1 MPGRPWTLL
10 PTPGAERH
18 QGVFAPFSRLY
29 GSRRRAGTD
38 VFFMQKEDERMKK
51 RLLSLALAF
60 VLAFSL
66 LPATAF
72 AATKTLSE
80 YFNGMPISA
89 NGGTGTTAWKVSG
102 DMLMSG
108 NAGKS
113 YSTSTLTL
121 TFTADTAISFE
132 YKVSSEEKWDTC
144 TITLGSKKIADKISG
159 NGDWTGYTG
168 TVNNGDTLEVKY
180 TKDSSGNDNDDCVY
194 LRNFTCGTPVVVTF
208 HANGGTGD
216 DYTQNIYGGKGTLTA
231 NSFTNSGK
239 VFAGW
244 ATSADGEVVYA
255 DGVEIT
261 AEDNTDLYAV
271 WGDAYTV
278 RFVNGESTRTVDVA
292 KNTAIGTKIPADP
305 KKTGYIFAGWFN
317 GETKLTAD
325 TMISG
330 DVTYTAK
337 WTAIQYTIKFDKN
350 AADAVGSMDDIS
362 AAYDEEVQLPLCAFT
377 RDGYTFTGWGSYKGE
392 DKVKNLAD
400 KDGANVTLKAH
411 WQGLSVNITANLN
424 YSGAENI
431 IRTGAVG
438 SNYNYI
444 VKTDGGTQYSEL
456 KDPTRTGYLFD
467 GWFDAAEGG
476 NEITNQYKFTAE
488 DAEKGVTLYAHWTK
502 GITVHFDGNGYKSTI
517 ADKTVKPDEVFSK
530 LPYLSSYSY
539 PENKTLD
546 GWYIKNDD
554 GSFGDAVTKDID
566 FSSLD
571 EVTLIAKWRDY
582 QYIIK
587 FNIKNADKSS
597 VNGTMADQPA
607 PFGKDVKLNKCAFT
621 REGYDFAGWA
631 TSSYGSQIKHQDE
644 ATIKREW
651 DSWYSEDGE
660 THSLYAVWTQNAF
673 GRAVAAIQSKLPADN
688 IVRIAGDLGLPTSGD
703 GYTVAYTS
711 DSELLSDGKIALPE
725 SGTVEITV
733 TATITDTATNK
744 TYTKE
749 YALTLYSADVAATEA
764 ELNNAA
770 AALGTKNFVPVY
782 GTDTNAITAV
792 EKKLLDAGC
801 EGIAVSIKEAV
812 TDSGNYSGIDQD
824 GTIHYYFNPG
834 MTKYGSYF
842 HTTFVL
848 SKNGASVEKKWY
860 TSIDWDK
867 AKVREALNTVAD
879 ALTVPETAT
888 ADMTLPLNANG
899 KGWSK
904 VAWVSNDPALKIDQA
919 SYYTS
924 TYPITLNAAENTT
937 VVLTATVTCN
947 SVDGVSVTREFACT
961 VPGGTSTGVDYQ
973 AKLDNALSDPG
984 LRDFVTGKKLTEEN
998 GVYTTSNDIQFPTT
1012 RDLKIDGKYTP
1023 VVITSSDPGVIEA
1036 PTTPNSA
1043 RVWVYRPLPGEA
1055 AKTVT
1060 LTMKILDRPNGPQP
1074 GDDLSTMRVLASKE
1088 IKVTV
1093 QPLTQTEIDAEVAL
1107 MERVKAHYWD
1117 GIRNANT
1124 DQNNVTTDLHA
1135 FQECYLNDNG
1145 ELTWVYDYRELK
1157 NHGII
1162 PDELDNWYDQQL
1174 WRLFRS
1180 SNADVVAHEN
1190 LLVTRQGDS
1199 KAVTITSYLS
1209 SETLG
1214 KYAEKYP
1221 QNADFQKL
1229 YKQPVTID
1237 LVVTGTQYAQG
1248 NNEGRV
1254 QAARRALAARPTVTV
1269 SFSLSGRGMG
1279 FAESNLKYAEGST
1292 VYDVFSDLLAEHG
1305 YTCKRRGSY
1314 IAAITSN
1321 SGVTLEEFDEGKN
1334 SGWMYRVNGELV
1346 GRYMSAQGLKDGDR
1360 IELYFT
1366 SDWTSEPGAE
1376 GWQKPGKIETIVNA
1390 DGSVT
1395 KIETK
1400 SDGTTVETT
1409 TKPDGST
1416 TVAETKPDGSVST
1429 VEKRADGTEIKT
1441 AQPVSG
1447 EITASVSVP
1456 KSVGSTRVDIP
1467 VSKPTGS
1474 MVAVIVHP
1482 DGTEEIVRGSVV
1494 TETGIALRAE
1504 GDVRLKI
1511 IDNAKRFNDM
1521 ADHWAKDAVEFASSR
1536 ELFNGVGN
1544 DAFGPDLSMTR
1555 GMVSTV
1561 LARLAGADTAGGETW
1576 YAKGTVW
1583 AVENGISDGTAPE
1596 QPVTREQLAAMLYR
1610 YAGSPAVSGELGFD
1624 DTTVISIWAYDAV
1637 RWCVD
1642 NGILNGVGG
1651 NRMAPQ
1657 DLARRGQVAA
1667 MLMRFLQATV

>member
-38 VFFMQKEDERMKK
+38 VFFMQKEDEKMKK
-51 RLLSLALAF
+51 RVISLLLAL
-60 VLAFSL
+60 VLAVSL
-66 LPATAF
+66 LPTAAWAAETGPKGKGTADDPYLIEDAEDLAKVTGSGHYALANDIDLTDTKYAGKSITPALSDAF
-72 AATKTLSE
+72 SGTFDGNRHTISGLCINTKSKNGVGLFGTVNGASIQNLKVEGSVTGTNSGFVGGIVGKTQGNVTITNCSFTGSVSATKSGSSNGAGGIVGRVNAGTLKVENCANHATVTAEKASAAGIIGHGGTNE
-80 YFNGMPISA
+80 VTITNCYNDGAISGQWYPSGICAQNTNDTSTIQECFNSGSISNTNGGTYCAGISA
-89 NGGTGTTAWKVSG
+89 NFKGEAPNCYRTEPGSENVGNNKNGTSILLKNSDAVKNELTDIGFLVSDDGKVS
-102 DMLMSG
+102 LPWETS
-108 NAGKS
+108 
-113 YSTSTLTL
+113 STP
-121 TFTADTAISFE
+121 A
-132 YKVSSEEKWDTC
+132 EKNPR
-144 TITLGSKKIADKISG
+144 ITISG
-159 NGDWTGYTG
+159 NKTMNQTTDGSKQSTTLEAKQVDIDDAQDVEWTIESGADVIELEQPAGANEHNSSIIVKELQPGLATIRATAGDYIATADIRIIPYISALELNGTPAAGEKYKV
-168 TVNNGDTLEVKY
+168 TVNILDGKLYDEEKYGKLTGFKWTYSDNYYDTTTATSISGDGMEIMVPAGTEGKHLSVSLYTHGQNMIPNSIGGYYKVIEDSNSAALSNDKADLTIPTEDIKAPTTLELPLSGKRGSAIVW
-180 TKDSSGNDNDDCVY
+180 TSSDPDIISDTG
-194 LRNFTCGTPVVVTF
+194 VVTLPQET
-208 HANGGTGD
+208 ATV
-216 DYTQNIYGGKGTLTA
+216 TLTA
-231 NSFTNSGK
+231 TLTYNGKTEIKTFTIKVWSQAAVDAEGDSEKIEAAIGKLSTLQPQFGKDSNVQTMVETRLANAGFSGVGVMYTGKTPMSATEKEAHSDISENGNITYFYTDLTTTDLTTTLQRFDTYKASFMLTCGRETKTVEIWVTVYWDADKVRDFMTKEVLDQTTLPELTEKNLTLPASGK
-239 VFAGW
+239 WTTISWTSSDPTIIANDGTITRSTIDQQAVLTATFTFNFTSDVTGNEQPIVLYKVFEVTVKGN
-244 ATSADGEVVYA
+244 ADAA
-255 DGVEIT
+255 DR
-261 AEDNTDLYAV
+261 AALYQQKLN
-271 WGDAYTV
+271 DALAAPGLKD
-278 RFVNGESTRTVDVA
+278 FV
-292 KNTAIGTKIPADP
+292 
-305 KKTGYIFAGWFN
+305 TGA
-317 GETKLTAD
+317 KLTAD
-325 TMISG
+325 
-330 DVTYTAK
+330 A
-337 WTAIQYTIKFDKN
+337 
-350 AADAVGSMDDIS
+350 
-362 AAYDEEVQLPLCAFT
+362 
-377 RDGYTFTGWGSYKGE
+377 
-392 DKVKNLAD
+392 
-400 KDGANVTLKAH
+400 
-411 WQGLSVNITANLN
+411 
-424 YSGAENI
+424 
-431 IRTGAVG
+431 
-438 SNYNYI
+438 
-444 VKTDGGTQYSEL
+444 
-456 KDPTRTGYLFD
+456 
-467 GWFDAAEGG
+467 
-476 NEITNQYKFTAE
+476 
-488 DAEKGVTLYAHWTK
+488 
-502 GITVHFDGNGYKSTI
+502 
-517 ADKTVKPDEVFSK
+517 
-530 LPYLSSYSY
+530 
-539 PENKTLD
+539 
-546 GWYIKNDD
+546 
-554 GSFGDAVTKDID
+554 
-566 FSSLD
+566 
-571 EVTLIAKWRDY
+571 
-582 QYIIK
+582 
-587 FNIKNADKSS
+587 
-597 VNGTMADQPA
+597 
-607 PFGKDVKLNKCAFT
+607 
-621 REGYDFAGWA
+621 
-631 TSSYGSQIKHQDE
+631 
-644 ATIKREW
+644 
-651 DSWYSEDGE
+651 
-660 THSLYAVWTQNAF
+660 
-673 GRAVAAIQSKLPADN
+673 
-688 IVRIAGDLGLPTSGD
+688 
-703 GYTVAYTS
+703 
-711 DSELLSDGKIALPE
+711 
-725 SGTVEITV
+725 
-733 TATITDTATNK
+733 
-744 TYTKE
+744 
-749 YALTLYSADVAATEA
+749 
-764 ELNNAA
+764 
-770 AALGTKNFVPVY
+770 
-782 GTDTNAITAV
+782 
-792 EKKLLDAGC
+792 
-801 EGIAVSIKEAV
+801 
-812 TDSGNYSGIDQD
+812 
-824 GTIHYYFNPG
+824 
-834 MTKYGSYF
+834 
-842 HTTFVL
+842 
-848 SKNGASVEKKWY
+848 
-860 TSIDWDK
+860 
-867 AKVREALNTVAD
+867 
-879 ALTVPETAT
+879 
-888 ADMTLPLNANG
+888 
-899 KGWSK
+899 
-904 VAWVSNDPALKIDQA
+904 
-919 SYYTS
+919 
-924 TYPITLNAAENTT
+924 
-937 VVLTATVTCN
+937 
-947 SVDGVSVTREFACT
+947 
-961 VPGGTSTGVDYQ
+961 
-973 AKLDNALSDPG
+973 
-984 LRDFVTGKKLTEEN
+984 N

-1074 GDDLSTMRVLASKE
+1074 GDDLSAMRVLASKE

-1093 QPLTQTEIDAEVAL
+1093 QPLTQDEIDAEIAL
-1107 MERVKAHYWD
+1107 MERVKVKVNYWN
-1117 GIRNANT
+1117 GIRNANVER
-1124 DQNNVTTDLHA
+1124 DNVTTDLHA

-1145 ELTWVYDYRELK
+1145 ELTWVYDREDLK
-1157 NHGII
+1157 NHGIV
-1162 PDELDNWYDQQL
+1162 PVPLDNWYDQQI

-1180 SNADVVAHEN
+1180 SNAGVVAHEN

-1254 QAARRALAARPTVTV
+1254 QAAKRALAVRPTVTV

-1279 FAESNLKYAEGST
+1279 FTESNLEYAEGST
-1292 VYDVFSDLLAEHG
+1292 VYDVFSDLLAEHR

-1346 GRYMSAQGLKDGDR
+1346 GRYMSAQGLNDGDR

-1400 SDGTTVETT
+1400 SDGTVIETT
-1409 TKPDGST
+1409 TWRDGST
-1416 TVAETKPDGSVST
+1416 LTAETSPNGRVET
-1429 VEKRADGTEIKT
+1429 VEKRADGTTVET
-1441 AQPVSG
+1441 VESASG
-1447 EITASVSVP
+1447 GITASVSVP

-1494 TETGIALRAE
+1494 TETGVALRAE

-1624 DTTVISIWAYDAV
+1624 DADSISAWARDAV

-1651 NRMAPQ
+1651 NRMTPQ

>member
-29 GSRRRAGTD
+29 GSRKRAGTD
-38 VFFMQKEDERMKK
+38 VFFMQKEDEKMKK
-51 RLLSLALAF
+51 RVISLLLAL
-60 VLAFSL
+60 VLAVSL
-66 LPATAF
+66 LPTAAWAAEPGPKGKGTADDPYLIEDAEDLAKVTGSGHYALANDIDLTDTKYAGKSITPALSDAF
-72 AATKTLSE
+72 SGTFDGNRHTISGLCINTKSKNGVGLFGTVNGASIQNLKVEGSVTGTNSGFVGGIVGKTQGNVTITNCSFTGSVSATKSGSSNGAGGIVGRVNAGTLKVENCANHATVTAEKASAAGIIGHGGTNE
-80 YFNGMPISA
+80 VTITNCYNDGAISGQWYPSGICAQNTNDTSTIQECFNSGSISNTNGGTYCAGISA
-89 NGGTGTTAWKVSG
+89 NFKGEAPNCYRTEPGSENVGNNKNGTSILLKNSDAVKNELTDIGFLVSDDGKVS
-102 DMLMSG
+102 LPWETS
-108 NAGKS
+108 
-113 YSTSTLTL
+113 STP
-121 TFTADTAISFE
+121 A
-132 YKVSSEEKWDTC
+132 EKNPR
-144 TITLGSKKIADKISG
+144 ITISG
-159 NGDWTGYTG
+159 NKTMNQTTDGSKQSTTLEAKQVDIDDAQDVEWTIESGADVIELEQPAGANEHNSSIIVKELQPGLATIRATAGDYIATADIRIIPYISALELNGTPAAGEKYKV
-168 TVNNGDTLEVKY
+168 TVNILDGKLYDEEKYGKLTGFKWTYSDNYYDTTTATSISGDGMEIMVPAGTEGKHLSVSLYTHGQNMIPNSIGGYYKVIEDSNSAALSNDKADLTIPTEDIKAPTTLELPLSGKRGSAIVW
-180 TKDSSGNDNDDCVY
+180 TSSDPDIISDTG
-194 LRNFTCGTPVVVTF
+194 VVTLPQET
-208 HANGGTGD
+208 ATV
-216 DYTQNIYGGKGTLTA
+216 TLTA
-231 NSFTNSGK
+231 TLTYNGKTEIKTFTIKVWSQAAVDAEGDSEKIEAAIGKLSTLQPQFGKDSNVQTMVETRLANAGFSGVGVMYTGKTPMSATEKEAHSDISENGNITYFYTDLTTTDLTTTLQRFDTYKASFMLTCGRETKTVEIWVTVYWDADKVRDFMTKEVLDQTTLPELTEKNLTLPASGK
-239 VFAGW
+239 WTTISWTSSDPTIIANDGTITRSTIDQQAVLTATFTFNFTSDVTGNEQPIVLYKVFEVTVKGN
-244 ATSADGEVVYA
+244 ADAA
-255 DGVEIT
+255 DR
-261 AEDNTDLYAV
+261 AALYQQKLN
-271 WGDAYTV
+271 DALAAPGLKD
-278 RFVNGESTRTVDVA
+278 FV
-292 KNTAIGTKIPADP
+292 
-305 KKTGYIFAGWFN
+305 TGA
-317 GETKLTAD
+317 KLTAD
-325 TMISG
+325 
-330 DVTYTAK
+330 A
-337 WTAIQYTIKFDKN
+337 
-350 AADAVGSMDDIS
+350 
-362 AAYDEEVQLPLCAFT
+362 
-377 RDGYTFTGWGSYKGE
+377 
-392 DKVKNLAD
+392 
-400 KDGANVTLKAH
+400 
-411 WQGLSVNITANLN
+411 
-424 YSGAENI
+424 
-431 IRTGAVG
+431 
-438 SNYNYI
+438 
-444 VKTDGGTQYSEL
+444 
-456 KDPTRTGYLFD
+456 
-467 GWFDAAEGG
+467 
-476 NEITNQYKFTAE
+476 
-488 DAEKGVTLYAHWTK
+488 
-502 GITVHFDGNGYKSTI
+502 
-517 ADKTVKPDEVFSK
+517 
-530 LPYLSSYSY
+530 
-539 PENKTLD
+539 
-546 GWYIKNDD
+546 
-554 GSFGDAVTKDID
+554 
-566 FSSLD
+566 
-571 EVTLIAKWRDY
+571 
-582 QYIIK
+582 
-587 FNIKNADKSS
+587 
-597 VNGTMADQPA
+597 
-607 PFGKDVKLNKCAFT
+607 
-621 REGYDFAGWA
+621 
-631 TSSYGSQIKHQDE
+631 
-644 ATIKREW
+644 
-651 DSWYSEDGE
+651 
-660 THSLYAVWTQNAF
+660 
-673 GRAVAAIQSKLPADN
+673 
-688 IVRIAGDLGLPTSGD
+688 
-703 GYTVAYTS
+703 
-711 DSELLSDGKIALPE
+711 
-725 SGTVEITV
+725 
-733 TATITDTATNK
+733 
-744 TYTKE
+744 
-749 YALTLYSADVAATEA
+749 
-764 ELNNAA
+764 
-770 AALGTKNFVPVY
+770 
-782 GTDTNAITAV
+782 
-792 EKKLLDAGC
+792 
-801 EGIAVSIKEAV
+801 
-812 TDSGNYSGIDQD
+812 
-824 GTIHYYFNPG
+824 
-834 MTKYGSYF
+834 
-842 HTTFVL
+842 
-848 SKNGASVEKKWY
+848 
-860 TSIDWDK
+860 
-867 AKVREALNTVAD
+867 
-879 ALTVPETAT
+879 
-888 ADMTLPLNANG
+888 
-899 KGWSK
+899 
-904 VAWVSNDPALKIDQA
+904 
-919 SYYTS
+919 
-924 TYPITLNAAENTT
+924 
-937 VVLTATVTCN
+937 
-947 SVDGVSVTREFACT
+947 
-961 VPGGTSTGVDYQ
+961 
-973 AKLDNALSDPG
+973 
-984 LRDFVTGKKLTEEN
+984 N

-1093 QPLTQTEIDAEVAL
+1093 QPLTQAEIDAEIAL
-1107 MERVKAHYWD
+1107 MAKVKAAYWD

-1145 ELTWVYDYRELK
+1145 ELTWVYDRKDLK
-1157 NHGII
+1157 NHGIV
-1162 PDELDNWYDQQL
+1162 PVPLDNWYDQQI

-1214 KYAEKYP
+1214 RYAEKYP

-1229 YKQPVTID
+1229 YQQPVTVD

-1314 IAAITSN
+1314 IAAITSD

-1346 GRYMSAQGLKDGDR
+1346 RRYMSAQGLKDGDR

-1400 SDGTTVETT
+1400 PDGTTVETT

-1482 DGTEEIVRGSVV
+1482 DGTEEIVKGSIV

-1544 DAFGPDLSMTR
+1544 DAFGPDRSMTR

-1576 YAKGTVW
+1576 YAKGTAW

-1624 DTTVISIWAYDAV
+1624 DADSISAWARDAV

-1651 NRMAPQ
+1651 NRMTPQ

>member
-10 PTPGAERH
+10 PTPGAVRH
-18 QGVFAPFSRLY
+18 QGVIAPFSRLY

-38 VFFMQKEDERMKK
+38 VFFMQKEEEKMKK
-51 RLLSLALAF
+51 RVISLLLAL
-60 VLAFSL
+60 VLAVSL
-66 LPATAF
+66 LPTAAW
-72 AATKTLSE
+72 AARKTLSE

-102 DMLMSG
+102 DTLMSG
-108 NAGKS
+108 SAGKS
-113 YSTSTLTL
+113 HSTSTLTL

-132 YKVSSEEKWDTC
+132 YRVSSEEKYDNC
-144 TITLGSKKIADKISG
+144 TITLGDTTIEKDLSG
-159 NGDWTGYTG
+159 NGNWTGYTG
-168 TVNNGDTLEVKY
+168 TAKNGDQLVVTYK
-180 TKDSSGNDNDDCVY
+180 KDGSGDKNDDCVY

-216 DYTQNIYGGKGTLTA
+216 DYTQNIYGGKGALTA
-231 NSFTNSGK
+231 NTFTNSGK
-239 VFAGW
+239 VFVGW
-244 ATSADGEVVYA
+244 ATSENGEVVYP
-255 DGVEIT
+255 DGAEIT
-261 AEDNTDLYAV
+261 VESNTDLYAV

-278 RFVNGESTRTVDVA
+278 TFDYNDGKTGNATVDVA
-292 KNTAIGTKIPADP
+292 QDTAIDTKIPADP

-317 GETKLTAD
+317 GEDKLTAK
-325 TMISG
+325 TVISSNI
-330 DVTYTAK
+330 TYTAR
-337 WTAIQYTIKFDKN
+337 WTANTYTIQFLPND
-350 AADAVGSMDDIS
+350 GTGTMDSIP
-362 AAYDEEVQLPLCAFT
+362 AAYDQEITLPANGFT
-377 RDGYTFTGWGSYKGE
+377 RDGYTFTGWGDSPSYSKYASGE
-392 DKVKNLAD
+392 AVNNLTKQNNAVVKLYAVWEGNPV
-400 KDGANVTLKAH
+400 KVTLDF
-411 WQGLSVNITANLN
+411 N
-424 YSGAENI
+424 YEGKERET
-431 IRTGAVG
+431 RTGTVG
-438 SNYNYI
+438 STKYYAKI
-444 VKTDGGTQYSEL
+444 D
-456 KDPTRTGYLFD
+456 DPVRTGYLFD
-467 GWFDAAEGG
+467 GWFDAVEGG
-476 NEITNQYKFTAE
+476 NEIDYSYNFTAE
-488 DAEKGVTLYAHWTK
+488 DAKNGKTLYAHWTK
-502 GITVHFDGNGYKSTI
+502 GITVHFDGNGYERTI

-530 LPYLSSYSY
+530 LPSLSSHSY
-539 PENKTLD
+539 PANKKLD
-546 GWYIKNDD
+546 GWYIKNND

-587 FNIKNADKSS
+587 FNIKYADKSS

-607 PFGKDVKLNKCAFT
+607 PFGKDVKLSKCAFT

-631 TSSYGSQIKHQDE
+631 TSSYGSTVAYNDE
-644 ATIKREW
+644 ATLCRAW
-651 DSWYSEDGE
+651 DDGDDWDDGSEDNE
-660 THSLYAVWTQNAF
+660 SFNLYAVWTENISK
-673 GRAVAAIQSKLPADN
+673 AAIDAMNEVIPSDN
-688 IVRIAGDLGLPTSGD
+688 IIRAETTLPTSD
-703 GYTVAYTS
+703 AGYTIAYTG
-711 DSELLSDGKIALPE
+711 DSARISSDGRITLPA
-725 SGTVEITV
+725 SGTAEITV
-733 TATITDTATNK
+733 TATITDTKTSK

-749 YALTLYSADVAATEA
+749 YILTLYSATTATTEA
-764 ELNNAA
+764 ELNAA
-770 AALGTKNFVPVY
+770 VSKLTGNFKPVY

-842 HTTFVL
+842 YTTFVL
-848 SKNGASVEKKWY
+848 SKNGASVEKEWY
-860 TSIDWDK
+860 TNIDWDK
-867 AKVREALNTVAD
+867 AKVRETLNTVAD
-879 ALTVPETAT
+879 TLTVPETAT

-904 VAWVSNDPALKIDQA
+904 VAWVSNDPALKIGQA

-924 TYPITLNAAENTT
+924 TYPITLNAAEDTT

-947 SVDGVSVTREFACT
+947 SVDGVAVTREFECT

-973 AKLDNALSDPG
+973 AKLDNALSGVG
-984 LRDFVTGKKLTEEN
+984 LKDFVTGKKLTEEN
-998 GVYTTSNDIQFPTT
+998 GVYITSNDIQFPTT

-1093 QPLTQTEIDAEVAL
+1093 QPLTQAEIDAEIAL
-1107 MERVKAHYWD
+1107 MAKVKAAYWD
-1117 GIRNANT
+1117 GIRNAST

-1145 ELTWVYDYRELK
+1145 ELTWVYDRKDLK
-1157 NHGII
+1157 NHGIV
-1162 PDELDNWYDQQL
+1162 PVPLDNWYDQQI

-1214 KYAEKYP
+1214 RYAEKYP

-1229 YKQPVTID
+1229 YKQPVTVD

-1254 QAARRALAARPTVTV
+1254 QAAKRALAVRPTVTV

-1279 FAESNLKYAEGST
+1279 FTESNLEYAEGST

-1400 SDGTTVETT
+1400 SDGTVIETT
-1409 TKPDGST
+1409 TWRDGST
-1416 TVAETKPDGSVST
+1416 LTAETSPNGRVET
-1429 VEKRADGTEIKT
+1429 VEKRADGTTVET
-1441 AQPVSG
+1441 VESASG
-1447 EITASVSVP
+1447 GITASVSVP

-1482 DGTEEIVRGSVV
+1482 DGTEEIVKGSIV
-1494 TETGIALRAE
+1494 TETGVALRAE
-1504 GDVRLKI
+1504 GDVRLKV

-1521 ADHWAKDAVEFASSR
+1521 ANHWAKDAVEFASSR

-1544 DAFGPDLSMTR
+1544 DAFGPDRSMTR

-1561 LARLAGADTAGGETW
+1561 LARLCRSGYGRRGDVVRQGHGLGGRERHFRRNRSRAAGHPRAAGGD
-1576 YAKGTVW
+1576 AL
-1583 AVENGISDGTAPE
+1583 PLCRLPRR
-1596 QPVTREQLAAMLYR
+1596 QRR
-1610 YAGSPAVSGELGFD
+1610 AGL
-1624 DTTVISIWAYDAV
+1624 
-1637 RWCVD
+1637 R
-1642 NGILNGVGG
+1642 
-1651 NRMAPQ
+1651 
-1657 DLARRGQVAA
+1657 
-1667 MLMRFLQATV
+1667 

>member
-38 VFFMQKEDERMKK
+38 VFFMQKEDEKMKK
-51 RLLSLALAF
+51 RVISLLLAL
-60 VLAFSL
+60 VLAVSL
-66 LPATAF
+66 LPTAAWAAETGPKGKGTADDPYLIEDAEDLAKVTGSGHYALANDIDLTDTKYAGKSITPALSDAF
-72 AATKTLSE
+72 SGTFDGNRHTISGLCINTKSKNGVGLFGTVNGASIQNLKVEGSVTGTNSGFVGGIVGKTQGNVTITNCSFTGSVSATKSGSSNGAGGIVGRVNAGTLKVENCANHATVTAEKASAAGIIGHGGTNE
-80 YFNGMPISA
+80 VTITNCYNDGAISGQWYPSGICAQNTNDTSTIQECFNSGSISNTNGGTYCAGISA
-89 NGGTGTTAWKVSG
+89 NFKGEAPNCYRTEPGSENVGNNKNGTSILLKNSDAVKNELTDIGFLVSDDGKVS
-102 DMLMSG
+102 LPWETS
-108 NAGKS
+108 
-113 YSTSTLTL
+113 STP
-121 TFTADTAISFE
+121 A
-132 YKVSSEEKWDTC
+132 EKNPR
-144 TITLGSKKIADKISG
+144 ITISG
-159 NGDWTGYTG
+159 NKTMNQTTDGSKQSTTLEAKQVDIDDAQDVEWTIESGADVIELEQPAGANEHNSSIIVKELQPGLATIRATAGDYIATADIRIIPYISALELNGTPAAGEKYKV
-168 TVNNGDTLEVKY
+168 TVNILDGKLYDEEKYGKLTGFKWTYSDNYYDTTTATSISGDGMEIMVPAGTEGKHLSVSLYTHGQNMIPNSIGGYYKVIEDSNSAALSNDKADLTIPTEDIKAPTTLELPLSGKRGSAIVW
-180 TKDSSGNDNDDCVY
+180 TSSDPDIISDTG
-194 LRNFTCGTPVVVTF
+194 VVTLPQET
-208 HANGGTGD
+208 ATV
-216 DYTQNIYGGKGTLTA
+216 TLTA
-231 NSFTNSGK
+231 TLTYNGKTEIKTFTIKVWSQAAVDAEGDSEKIEAAIGKLSTLQPQFGKDSNVQTMVETRLANAGFSGVGVMYTGKTPMSATEKEAHSDISENGNITYFYTDLTTTDLTTTLQRFDTYKASFMLTCGRETKTVEIWVTVYWDADKVRDFMTKEVLDQTTLPELTEKNLTLPASGK
-239 VFAGW
+239 WTTISWTSSDPTIIANDGTITRSTIDQQAVLTATFTFNFTSDVTGNEQPIVLYKVFEVTVKGN
-244 ATSADGEVVYA
+244 ADAA
-255 DGVEIT
+255 DR
-261 AEDNTDLYAV
+261 AALYQQKLN
-271 WGDAYTV
+271 DALAAPGLKD
-278 RFVNGESTRTVDVA
+278 FV
-292 KNTAIGTKIPADP
+292 
-305 KKTGYIFAGWFN
+305 TGA
-317 GETKLTAD
+317 KLTAD
-325 TMISG
+325 
-330 DVTYTAK
+330 A
-337 WTAIQYTIKFDKN
+337 
-350 AADAVGSMDDIS
+350 
-362 AAYDEEVQLPLCAFT
+362 
-377 RDGYTFTGWGSYKGE
+377 
-392 DKVKNLAD
+392 
-400 KDGANVTLKAH
+400 
-411 WQGLSVNITANLN
+411 
-424 YSGAENI
+424 
-431 IRTGAVG
+431 
-438 SNYNYI
+438 
-444 VKTDGGTQYSEL
+444 
-456 KDPTRTGYLFD
+456 
-467 GWFDAAEGG
+467 
-476 NEITNQYKFTAE
+476 
-488 DAEKGVTLYAHWTK
+488 
-502 GITVHFDGNGYKSTI
+502 
-517 ADKTVKPDEVFSK
+517 
-530 LPYLSSYSY
+530 
-539 PENKTLD
+539 
-546 GWYIKNDD
+546 
-554 GSFGDAVTKDID
+554 
-566 FSSLD
+566 
-571 EVTLIAKWRDY
+571 
-582 QYIIK
+582 
-587 FNIKNADKSS
+587 
-597 VNGTMADQPA
+597 
-607 PFGKDVKLNKCAFT
+607 
-621 REGYDFAGWA
+621 
-631 TSSYGSQIKHQDE
+631 
-644 ATIKREW
+644 
-651 DSWYSEDGE
+651 
-660 THSLYAVWTQNAF
+660 
-673 GRAVAAIQSKLPADN
+673 
-688 IVRIAGDLGLPTSGD
+688 
-703 GYTVAYTS
+703 
-711 DSELLSDGKIALPE
+711 
-725 SGTVEITV
+725 
-733 TATITDTATNK
+733 
-744 TYTKE
+744 
-749 YALTLYSADVAATEA
+749 
-764 ELNNAA
+764 
-770 AALGTKNFVPVY
+770 
-782 GTDTNAITAV
+782 
-792 EKKLLDAGC
+792 
-801 EGIAVSIKEAV
+801 
-812 TDSGNYSGIDQD
+812 
-824 GTIHYYFNPG
+824 
-834 MTKYGSYF
+834 
-842 HTTFVL
+842 
-848 SKNGASVEKKWY
+848 
-860 TSIDWDK
+860 
-867 AKVREALNTVAD
+867 
-879 ALTVPETAT
+879 
-888 ADMTLPLNANG
+888 
-899 KGWSK
+899 
-904 VAWVSNDPALKIDQA
+904 
-919 SYYTS
+919 
-924 TYPITLNAAENTT
+924 
-937 VVLTATVTCN
+937 
-947 SVDGVSVTREFACT
+947 
-961 VPGGTSTGVDYQ
+961 
-973 AKLDNALSDPG
+973 
-984 LRDFVTGKKLTEEN
+984 N

-1093 QPLTQTEIDAEVAL
+1093 QPLTQDEIDAEIAL
-1107 MERVKAHYWD
+1107 MAKVKAAYWD

-1145 ELTWVYDYRELK
+1145 ELTWVYDRKDLK
-1157 NHGII
+1157 NHGIV
-1162 PDELDNWYDQQL
+1162 PVPLDNWYDQQI

-1214 KYAEKYP
+1214 RYAEKYP

-1229 YKQPVTID
+1229 YQQPVTVD

-1314 IAAITSN
+1314 IAAITSD

-1346 GRYMSAQGLKDGDR
+1346 RRYMSAQGLKDGDR

-1400 SDGTTVETT
+1400 PDGTVIETT
-1409 TKPDGST
+1409 TWRDGST
-1416 TVAETKPDGSVST
+1416 LTAETSPNGRVET
-1429 VEKRADGTEIKT
+1429 VEKRADGTTVET
-1441 AQPVSG
+1441 VESASG

-1494 TETGIALRAE
+1494 TETGVALRAE

-1521 ADHWAKDAVEFASSR
+1521 ANHWAKDAVEFASSR
-1536 ELFNGVGN
+1536 ELFDGVGN

-1610 YAGSPAVSGELGFD
+1610 YAGSPAVSGELSFD

>member
-1 MPGRPWTLL
+1 MKKRVISLLLALVLALGLL
-10 PTPGAERH
+10 PTA
-18 QGVFAPFSRLY
+18 AWA
-29 GSRRRAGTD
+29 AGTTVD
-38 VFFMQKEDERMKK
+38 D
-51 RLLSLALAF
+51 
-60 VLAFSL
+60 
-66 LPATAF
+66 
-72 AATKTLSE
+72 
-80 YFNGMPISA
+80 YFLGMPISA
-89 NGGTGTTAWKVSG
+89 DGGSGTTAWKVSG
-102 DMLMSG
+102 EMLVSG
-108 NAGKS
+108 NKGKN

-132 YKVSSEEKWDTC
+132 YKVSSEEKYDKC
-144 TITLGSKKIADKISG
+144 TIKLGSTTIANAISG
-159 NGDWTGYTG
+159 KGDWTGYTG
-168 TVNNGDTLEVKY
+168 TANTGDRLIVTYE
-180 TKDSSGNDNDDCVY
+180 KDSGGEDNDDCVY

-216 DYTQNIYGGKGTLTA
+216 DYTQNIYGGEGTLTA
-231 NSFTNSGK
+231 NKFTKSGK

-244 ATSADGEVVYA
+244 ATSENGEVVYA
-255 DGVEIT
+255 DGAKIT

-278 RFVNGESTRTVDVA
+278 TFDYNDGKTGNATVDVA
-292 KNTAIGTKIPADP
+292 QDTAIGAAKMPKDPTK
-305 KKTGYIFAGWFN
+305 KGYTFEGWFN
-317 GETKLTAD
+317 GETKLTAE
-325 TMISG
+325 TVITG
-330 DVTYTAK
+330 NVIYTAK
-337 WTAIQYTIKFDKN
+337 WTPIRYTIKFDKN
-350 AADAVGSMDDIS
+350 AADAVGSMNDIS
-362 AAYDEEVQLPLCAFT
+362 ATYDEEVQLPLCAFT
-377 RDGYTFTGWGSYKGE
+377 REGYTFTGWGSYKGE
-392 DKVKNLAD
+392 DKVKNLAG
-400 KDGANVTLKAH
+400 KDGAVVTLKAS
-411 WQGLSVNITANLN
+411 WRGLPVNVIANLN
-424 YSGAENI
+424 YSDAENI
-431 IRTGAVG
+431 VRTGAVG
-438 SNYNYI
+438 NNYNYI
-444 VKTDGGTQYSEL
+444 VKPDGGTQYSEL
-456 KDPTRTGYLFD
+456 KSPVRTGYIFD

-488 DAEKGVTLYAHWTK
+488 DAEKDVTLYAHWSEAVTITFDKNGGTFYCAEKKDIRK
-502 GITVHFDGNGYKSTI
+502 GTAYGSL
-517 ADKTVKPDEVFSK
+517 PDASMSGKAF
-530 LPYLSSYSY
+530 
-539 PENKTLD
+539 D
-546 GWYIKNDD
+546 GWYTAKEGGTKVENDTIFNED
-554 GSFGDAVTKDID
+554 TTLYARYRNYQITVSFNANGGTGEMEKLVCESK
-566 FSSLD
+566 
-571 EVTLIAKWRDY
+571 VAK
-582 QYIIK
+582 
-587 FNIKNADKSS
+587 
-597 VNGTMADQPA
+597 
-607 PFGKDVKLNKCAFT
+607 KLPKCTFT
-621 REGYDFAGWA
+621 REGYDFTGWS
-631 TSSYGSQIKHQDE
+631 TSSYYSSVSYADE
-644 ATIKREW
+644 AEYQKTVTW
-651 DSWYSEDGE
+651 GD
-660 THSLYAVWTQNAF
+660 TTATLYAVWKANISKT
-673 GRAVAAIQSKLPADN
+673 AIDAINQKIPSDN
-688 IVRIAGDLGLPTSGD
+688 IIRTATELPTSD
-703 GYTVAYTS
+703 AGYTIAYTS
-711 DSELLSDGKIALPE
+711 DSALIDSDGRITLPA
-725 SGTVEITV
+725 SGSTEVTL
-733 TATITDTATNK
+733 TATITDTKTSK

-749 YALTLYSADVAATEA
+749 YILTLYSATTATTEA
-764 ELNNAA
+764 ELNAA
-770 AALGTKNFVPVY
+770 VSKLTGNFKPVY

-842 HTTFVL
+842 YTTFVL

-879 ALTVPETAT
+879 TLTVPETAT

-904 VAWVSNDPALKIDQA
+904 VAWVSNDPALKIGQA

-924 TYPITLNAAENTT
+924 TYPITLNAAEDTT

-947 SVDGVSVTREFACT
+947 SVDGVAVTREFECT

-973 AKLDNALSDPG
+973 AKLDNALSGVG
-984 LRDFVTGKKLTEEN
+984 LKDFVTGKKLTEEN

-1012 RDLKIDGKYTP
+1012 HDLKIDGKYTP

-1043 RVWVYRPLPGEA
+1043 RVWVYRPLPGES

-1060 LTMKILDRPNGPQP
+1060 LTMKILDRPNGPQTGEDASGLP
-1074 GDDLSTMRVLASKE
+1074 VLAEKT
-1088 IKVTV
+1088 VTVSV
-1093 QPLTQTEIDAEVAL
+1093 QPLTQDEIDAEIAL
-1107 MERVKAHYWD
+1107 MERVKANYWN
-1117 GIRNANT
+1117 GICNANT

-1145 ELTWVYDYRELK
+1145 ELTWVYDREDLK
-1157 NHGII
+1157 NQGIV
-1162 PDELDNWYDQQL
+1162 PVPLDNWYDQQI

-1180 SNADVVAHEN
+1180 SNAEVITHEN
-1190 LLVTRQGDS
+1190 LLVIRQGDS
-1199 KAVTITSYLS
+1199 KAVTVTSYLS

-1237 LVVTGTQYAQG
+1237 LVVTGTKYAQG
-1248 NNEGRV
+1248 GDSTVRKE
-1254 QAARRALAARPTVTV
+1254 AASYALSNRAMLTVDFT
-1269 SFSLSGRGMG
+1269 LTGRGMG
-1279 FAESNLKYAEGST
+1279 FSEPKLEYAEGST
-1292 VYDVFSDLLAEHG
+1292 AFDVFSDMLAKHG

-1346 GRYMSAQGLKDGDR
+1346 GRYMSAQGLEDGDR

-1400 SDGTTVETT
+1400 SDGTVIETT
-1409 TKPDGST
+1409 TWRDGST
-1416 TVAETKPDGSVST
+1416 LTAETSPNGRVET
-1429 VEKRADGTEIKT
+1429 VEKRADGTTVET
-1441 AQPVSG
+1441 VEPASG
-1447 EITASVSVP
+1447 GITASVSVP

-1624 DTTVISIWAYDAV
+1624 DADSISAWARDAV

-1651 NRMAPQ
+1651 NRMTPQ

>member
-1 MPGRPWTLL
+1 
-10 PTPGAERH
+10 
-18 QGVFAPFSRLY
+18 
-29 GSRRRAGTD
+29 
-38 VFFMQKEDERMKK
+38 MKK
-51 RLLSLALAF
+51 RALSLLMAF
-60 VLAFSL
+60 VMVLSL
-66 LPATAF
+66 LPATARAADVQEITDAEGLAAIAKKPSGSYVLKNDIGSESKPVTEAIAGTF
-72 AATKTLSE
+72 TGTFDGAGYTVWLKIERGNNVGLFSKVGEDGTVKNVITAGWVKGTNCVGGIAGVCEGTIRNCGNTAAVTGKQRFGGIAGHLGSSSAAATVENS
-80 YFNGMPISA
+80 FN
-89 NGGTGTTAWKVSG
+89 TGT
-102 DMLMSG
+102 
-108 NAGKS
+108 
-113 YSTSTLTL
+113 
-121 TFTADTAISFE
+121 
-132 YKVSSEEKWDTC
+132 
-144 TITLGSKKIADKISG
+144 ITPEGS
-159 NGDWTGYTG
+159 
-168 TVNNGDTLEVKY
+168 
-180 TKDSSGNDNDDCVY
+180 
-194 LRNFTCGTPVVVTF
+194 
-208 HANGGTGD
+208 
-216 DYTQNIYGGKGTLTA
+216 
-231 NSFTNSGK
+231 
-239 VFAGW
+239 
-244 ATSADGEVVYA
+244 
-255 DGVEIT
+255 
-261 AEDNTDLYAV
+261 
-271 WGDAYTV
+271 
-278 RFVNGESTRTVDVA
+278 
-292 KNTAIGTKIPADP
+292 
-305 KKTGYIFAGWFN
+305 
-317 GETKLTAD
+317 
-325 TMISG
+325 
-330 DVTYTAK
+330 TAK
-337 WTAIQYTIKFDKN
+337 WAGGIAGYVQNGSSSVENTLSCGNVSAKTQPGVLVGNCQGKLSNSWWKSGVTPNKAAGYLAAANDTGNKSYTDLQTAVAALN
-350 AADAVGSMDDIS
+350 ANCGDNA
-362 AAYDEEVQLPLCAFT
+362 E
-377 RDGYTFTGWGSYKGE
+377 W
-392 DKVKNLAD
+392 AD
-400 KDGANVTLKAH
+400 KEGVPALMLEQKSDVSSTPEISLK
-411 WQGLSVNITANLN
+411 Q
-424 YSGAENI
+424 
-431 IRTGAVG
+431 
-438 SNYNYI
+438 
-444 VKTDGGTQYSEL
+444 TD
-456 KDPTRTGYLFD
+456 
-467 GWFDAAEGG
+467 
-476 NEITNQYKFTAE
+476 
-488 DAEKGVTLYAHWTK
+488 VTLYAEENLGARYPQQATLTAQTSNLPDDAKIVWEINNEQAAVIISVEGTDKSILVKAAVGGAATVTATVCDAENKPIKVEEESGEKIVRATCKVTVIPHITTVEIKNVNQPGAVAVGQTVQAQVNILGGGEYDYENYPKLTYQWYRYNVSAGKSEEISGATNRTFEIK
-502 GITVHFDGNGYKSTI
+502 EDQFGGEDQKYKIGVNVACNGETVHSYNDHQQSVRSAEYGKAYVVAQDI
-517 ADKTVKPDEVFSK
+517 ALPTDITEETVLT
-530 LPYLSSYSY
+530 LPA
-539 PENKTLD
+539 KH
-546 GWYIKNDD
+546 
-554 GSFGDAVTKDID
+554 TK
-566 FSSLD
+566 
-571 EVTLIAKWRDY
+571 
-582 QYIIK
+582 
-587 FNIKNADKSS
+587 
-597 VNGTMADQPA
+597 
-607 PFGKDVKLNKCAFT
+607 
-621 REGYDFAGWA
+621 
-631 TSSYGSQIKHQDE
+631 
-644 ATIKREW
+644 
-651 DSWYSEDGE
+651 DGE
-660 THSLYAVWTQNAF
+660 TVNIEWSSKDIAITDNTVKLTLPESGKKTIKLSAKCTLADTDTAANRTFTVYVWSTSGADENTLNE
-673 GRAVAAIQSKLPADN
+673 AASKLENMGALYPRFGEDSNVQTMVETRLAKEFPDVGVTYTGKTPMSATENEAHSDISDNGNVTYFYTDLTTTDLTTTLQRFDIYKASFTLTCGKETKSVEISVIVYWDADK
-688 IVRIAGDLGLPTSGD
+688 VRDFMTKEVLDQTTLPEQTTEALMLPTSGKW
-703 GYTVAYTS
+703 TTISWTS
-711 DSELLSDGKIALPE
+711 SDPTIIA
-725 SGTVEITV
+725 
-733 TATITDTATNK
+733 N
-744 TYTKE
+744 
-749 YALTLYSADVAATEA
+749 
-764 ELNNAA
+764 
-770 AALGTKNFVPVY
+770 
-782 GTDTNAITAV
+782 
-792 EKKLLDAGC
+792 
-801 EGIAVSIKEAV
+801 
-812 TDSGNYSGIDQD
+812 D
-824 GTIHYYFNPG
+824 GTI
-834 MTKYGSYF
+834 TRS
-842 HTTFVL
+842 T
-848 SKNGASVEKKWY
+848 
-860 TSIDWDK
+860 
-867 AKVREALNTVAD
+867 
-879 ALTVPETAT
+879 
-888 ADMTLPLNANG
+888 
-899 KGWSK
+899 
-904 VAWVSNDPALKIDQA
+904 IDQQA
-919 SYYTS
+919 
-924 TYPITLNAAENTT
+924 
-937 VVLTATVTCN
+937 VLTATFTFNFTNNTIGSEPSIVLYKTFEVTVKGN
-947 SVDGVSVTREFACT
+947 ADVADRAAL
-961 VPGGTSTGVDYQ
+961 YQ
-973 AKLDNALSDPG
+973 QKLDDALAAPG

-1043 RVWVYRPLPGEA
+1043 RVWVYRPLPGES

-1074 GDDLSTMRVLASKE
+1074 GDDLSAMHVLASKE

-1093 QPLTQTEIDAEVAL
+1093 QPLTQAEIGAELAL
-1107 MERVKAHYWD
+1107 MAEVKAHYWD

-1145 ELTWVYDYRELK
+1145 ELTWVYDYKELK

-1162 PDELDNWYDQQL
+1162 PDELDNWYDLQI

-1180 SNADVVAHEN
+1180 SNADVIAHEN
-1190 LLVTRQGDS
+1190 LLVTRQNDS

-1229 YKQPVTID
+1229 YQQPVTVD

-1248 NNEGRV
+1248 VSNTVRM
-1254 QAARRALAARPTVTV
+1254 QAAKRALAARPTVTV

-1279 FAESNLKYAEGST
+1279 FAESDLKYAEGST

-1346 GRYMSAQGLKDGDR
+1346 RRYMSAQGLKDGDR

-1441 AQPVSG
+1441 AQPASG

-1494 TETGIALRAE
+1494 TETGVALRAE
-1504 GDVRLKI
+1504 GNVRLKI

-1576 YAKGTVW
+1576 YAKGTAW

-1610 YAGSPAVSGELGFD
+1610 YAGSPAVSGELSFD

-1651 NRMAPQ
+1651 NRMTPQ

>member
-1 MPGRPWTLL
+1 MKKRVISLLLALVLAVSLL
-10 PTPGAERH
+10 PTAAWAAETGPKGKGTADDPYLIEDAEDLAKVTGSGHYALANDIDLTDTKYAGKSITPALSDAFSGTFDGNRHTISGLCINTKSKNGVGLFGTVNGASIQNLKVEGSVTGTNSGFVGGIVGKT
-18 QGVFAPFSRLY
+18 QGNVTITNCSFT
-29 GSRRRAGTD
+29 GSVSATKSGSSNGAGGIVGRVNAGTLK
-38 VFFMQKEDERMKK
+38 VENC
-51 RLLSLALAF
+51 ANH
-60 VLAFSL
+60 
-66 LPATAF
+66 ATVTAEKAS
-72 AATKTLSE
+72 AAGIIGHGGTNEVTITNCYNDGAISGQWYPSGICAQNTNDTSTIQE
-80 YFNGMPISA
+80 CFNSGSISNTNGGTYCAGISA
-89 NGGTGTTAWKVSG
+89 NFKGEAPNCYRTEPGSENVGNNKNGTSILLKNSDAVKNELTDIGFLVSDDGKVS
-102 DMLMSG
+102 LPWETS
-108 NAGKS
+108 
-113 YSTSTLTL
+113 STP
-121 TFTADTAISFE
+121 A
-132 YKVSSEEKWDTC
+132 EKNPR
-144 TITLGSKKIADKISG
+144 ITISG
-159 NGDWTGYTG
+159 NKTMNQTTDGSKQSTTLEAKQVDIDDAQDVEWTIESGADVIELEQPAGANEHNSSIIVKELQPGLATIRATAGDYIATADIRIIPYISALELNGTPAAGEKYKV
-168 TVNNGDTLEVKY
+168 TVNILDGKLYDEEKYGKLTGLKWTYSDNYYDTTTATSISGDGMEIMVPAGTEGKHLSVSLYTHGQNMIPNSIGGYYKVIEDSSSAALSNDKADLTIPTEDIKAPTTLELPLSGKRGSAIVW
-180 TKDSSGNDNDDCVY
+180 TSSDPDIISDTG
-194 LRNFTCGTPVVVTF
+194 VVTLPQET
-208 HANGGTGD
+208 ATV
-216 DYTQNIYGGKGTLTA
+216 TLTA
-231 NSFTNSGK
+231 TLTYNGKTEIKTFTIKVWSQAAVDAEGDSEKIEAAIGKLSTLQPQFGKDSNVQTMVETRLANAGFSGVGVMYTGKTPMSATEKEAHSDISENGNITYFYTDLTTTDLTTTLQRFDTYKASFMLTCGRETKTVEIWVTVYWDADKVRDFMTKEVLDQTTLPELTEKNLTLPASGK
-239 VFAGW
+239 WTTISWTSSDPTIIANDGTITRSTIDQQAVLTATFTFNFTSDVTGNEQPIVLYKVFEVTVKGN
-244 ATSADGEVVYA
+244 ADAA
-255 DGVEIT
+255 DR
-261 AEDNTDLYAV
+261 AALYQQKLN
-271 WGDAYTV
+271 DALAAPGLKD
-278 RFVNGESTRTVDVA
+278 FV
-292 KNTAIGTKIPADP
+292 
-305 KKTGYIFAGWFN
+305 TGA
-317 GETKLTAD
+317 KLTAD
-325 TMISG
+325 
-330 DVTYTAK
+330 A
-337 WTAIQYTIKFDKN
+337 
-350 AADAVGSMDDIS
+350 
-362 AAYDEEVQLPLCAFT
+362 
-377 RDGYTFTGWGSYKGE
+377 
-392 DKVKNLAD
+392 
-400 KDGANVTLKAH
+400 
-411 WQGLSVNITANLN
+411 
-424 YSGAENI
+424 
-431 IRTGAVG
+431 
-438 SNYNYI
+438 
-444 VKTDGGTQYSEL
+444 
-456 KDPTRTGYLFD
+456 
-467 GWFDAAEGG
+467 
-476 NEITNQYKFTAE
+476 
-488 DAEKGVTLYAHWTK
+488 
-502 GITVHFDGNGYKSTI
+502 
-517 ADKTVKPDEVFSK
+517 
-530 LPYLSSYSY
+530 
-539 PENKTLD
+539 
-546 GWYIKNDD
+546 
-554 GSFGDAVTKDID
+554 
-566 FSSLD
+566 
-571 EVTLIAKWRDY
+571 
-582 QYIIK
+582 
-587 FNIKNADKSS
+587 
-597 VNGTMADQPA
+597 
-607 PFGKDVKLNKCAFT
+607 
-621 REGYDFAGWA
+621 
-631 TSSYGSQIKHQDE
+631 
-644 ATIKREW
+644 
-651 DSWYSEDGE
+651 
-660 THSLYAVWTQNAF
+660 
-673 GRAVAAIQSKLPADN
+673 
-688 IVRIAGDLGLPTSGD
+688 
-703 GYTVAYTS
+703 
-711 DSELLSDGKIALPE
+711 
-725 SGTVEITV
+725 
-733 TATITDTATNK
+733 
-744 TYTKE
+744 
-749 YALTLYSADVAATEA
+749 
-764 ELNNAA
+764 
-770 AALGTKNFVPVY
+770 
-782 GTDTNAITAV
+782 
-792 EKKLLDAGC
+792 
-801 EGIAVSIKEAV
+801 
-812 TDSGNYSGIDQD
+812 
-824 GTIHYYFNPG
+824 
-834 MTKYGSYF
+834 
-842 HTTFVL
+842 
-848 SKNGASVEKKWY
+848 
-860 TSIDWDK
+860 
-867 AKVREALNTVAD
+867 
-879 ALTVPETAT
+879 
-888 ADMTLPLNANG
+888 
-899 KGWSK
+899 
-904 VAWVSNDPALKIDQA
+904 
-919 SYYTS
+919 
-924 TYPITLNAAENTT
+924 
-937 VVLTATVTCN
+937 
-947 SVDGVSVTREFACT
+947 
-961 VPGGTSTGVDYQ
+961 
-973 AKLDNALSDPG
+973 
-984 LRDFVTGKKLTEEN
+984 N

-1093 QPLTQTEIDAEVAL
+1093 QPLTQAEIDAEIAL
-1107 MERVKAHYWD
+1107 MAKVKAAYWD

-1145 ELTWVYDYRELK
+1145 ELTWVYDRKDLK
-1157 NHGII
+1157 NHGIV
-1162 PDELDNWYDQQL
+1162 PVPLDNWYDQQI

-1214 KYAEKYP
+1214 RYAEKYP

-1229 YKQPVTID
+1229 YQQPVTVD

-1314 IAAITSN
+1314 IAAITSD

-1346 GRYMSAQGLKDGDR
+1346 RRYMSAQGLKDGDR

-1400 SDGTTVETT
+1400 PDGTTVETT

-1482 DGTEEIVRGSVV
+1482 DGTEEIVKGSIV

-1544 DAFGPDLSMTR
+1544 DAFGPDRSMTR
-1555 GMVSTV
+1555 GMVGTV

-1576 YAKGTVW
+1576 YAKGTAW

-1624 DTTVISIWAYDAV
+1624 DADSISAWARDAV

-1651 NRMAPQ
+1651 NRMTPQ

>member
-38 VFFMQKEDERMKK
+38 VFFMQKEDEKMKK
-51 RLLSLALAF
+51 RVISLLLAL
-60 VLAFSL
+60 VLAVSL
-66 LPATAF
+66 LPTAAWAAETGPKGKGTADDPYLIEDAEDLAKVTGSGHYALANDIDLTDTKYAGKSITPALSDAF
-72 AATKTLSE
+72 SGTFDGNRHTISGLCINTKSKNGVGLFGTVNGASIQNLKVEGSVTGTNSGFVGGIVGKTQGNVTITNCSFTGSVSATKSGSSNGAGGIVGRVNAGTLKVENCANHATVTAEKASAAGIIGHGGTNE
-80 YFNGMPISA
+80 VTITNCYNDGAISGQWYPSGICAQNTNDTSTIQECFNSGSISNTNGGTYCAGISA
-89 NGGTGTTAWKVSG
+89 NFKGEAPNCYRTEPGSENVGNNKNGTSILLKNSDAVKNELTDIGFLVSDDGKVS
-102 DMLMSG
+102 LPWETS
-108 NAGKS
+108 
-113 YSTSTLTL
+113 STP
-121 TFTADTAISFE
+121 A
-132 YKVSSEEKWDTC
+132 EKNPR
-144 TITLGSKKIADKISG
+144 ITISG
-159 NGDWTGYTG
+159 NKTMNQTTDGSKQSTTLEAKQVDIDDAQDVEWTIESGADVIELEQPAGANEHNSSIIVKELQPGLATIRATAGDYIATADIRIIPYISALELNGTPAAGEKYKV
-168 TVNNGDTLEVKY
+168 TVNILDGKLYDEEKYGKLTGFKWTYSDNYYDTTTATSISGDGMEIMVPAGTEGKHLSVSLYTHGQNMIPNSIGGYYKVIEDSNSAALSNDKADLTIPTEDIKAPTTLELPLSGKRGSAIVW
-180 TKDSSGNDNDDCVY
+180 TSSDPDIISDTG
-194 LRNFTCGTPVVVTF
+194 VVTLPQET
-208 HANGGTGD
+208 ATV
-216 DYTQNIYGGKGTLTA
+216 TLTA
-231 NSFTNSGK
+231 TLTYNGKTEIKTFTIKVWSQAAVDAEGDSEKIEAAIGKLSTLQPQFGKDSNVQTMVETRLANAGFSGVGVMYTGKTPMSATEKEAHSDISENGNITYFYTDLTTTDLTTTLQRFDTYKASFMLTCGRETKTVEIWVTVYWDADKVRDFMTKEVLDQTTLPELTEKNLTLPASGK
-239 VFAGW
+239 WTTISWTSSDPTIIANDGTITRSTIDQQAVLTATFTFNFTSDVTGNEQPIVLYKVFEVTVKGN
-244 ATSADGEVVYA
+244 ADAA
-255 DGVEIT
+255 DR
-261 AEDNTDLYAV
+261 AALYQQKLN
-271 WGDAYTV
+271 DALAAPGLKD
-278 RFVNGESTRTVDVA
+278 FV
-292 KNTAIGTKIPADP
+292 
-305 KKTGYIFAGWFN
+305 TGA
-317 GETKLTAD
+317 KLTAD
-325 TMISG
+325 
-330 DVTYTAK
+330 A
-337 WTAIQYTIKFDKN
+337 
-350 AADAVGSMDDIS
+350 
-362 AAYDEEVQLPLCAFT
+362 
-377 RDGYTFTGWGSYKGE
+377 
-392 DKVKNLAD
+392 
-400 KDGANVTLKAH
+400 
-411 WQGLSVNITANLN
+411 
-424 YSGAENI
+424 
-431 IRTGAVG
+431 
-438 SNYNYI
+438 
-444 VKTDGGTQYSEL
+444 
-456 KDPTRTGYLFD
+456 
-467 GWFDAAEGG
+467 
-476 NEITNQYKFTAE
+476 
-488 DAEKGVTLYAHWTK
+488 
-502 GITVHFDGNGYKSTI
+502 
-517 ADKTVKPDEVFSK
+517 
-530 LPYLSSYSY
+530 
-539 PENKTLD
+539 
-546 GWYIKNDD
+546 
-554 GSFGDAVTKDID
+554 
-566 FSSLD
+566 
-571 EVTLIAKWRDY
+571 
-582 QYIIK
+582 
-587 FNIKNADKSS
+587 
-597 VNGTMADQPA
+597 
-607 PFGKDVKLNKCAFT
+607 
-621 REGYDFAGWA
+621 
-631 TSSYGSQIKHQDE
+631 
-644 ATIKREW
+644 
-651 DSWYSEDGE
+651 
-660 THSLYAVWTQNAF
+660 
-673 GRAVAAIQSKLPADN
+673 
-688 IVRIAGDLGLPTSGD
+688 
-703 GYTVAYTS
+703 
-711 DSELLSDGKIALPE
+711 
-725 SGTVEITV
+725 
-733 TATITDTATNK
+733 
-744 TYTKE
+744 
-749 YALTLYSADVAATEA
+749 
-764 ELNNAA
+764 
-770 AALGTKNFVPVY
+770 
-782 GTDTNAITAV
+782 
-792 EKKLLDAGC
+792 
-801 EGIAVSIKEAV
+801 
-812 TDSGNYSGIDQD
+812 
-824 GTIHYYFNPG
+824 
-834 MTKYGSYF
+834 
-842 HTTFVL
+842 
-848 SKNGASVEKKWY
+848 
-860 TSIDWDK
+860 
-867 AKVREALNTVAD
+867 
-879 ALTVPETAT
+879 
-888 ADMTLPLNANG
+888 
-899 KGWSK
+899 
-904 VAWVSNDPALKIDQA
+904 
-919 SYYTS
+919 
-924 TYPITLNAAENTT
+924 
-937 VVLTATVTCN
+937 
-947 SVDGVSVTREFACT
+947 
-961 VPGGTSTGVDYQ
+961 
-973 AKLDNALSDPG
+973 
-984 LRDFVTGKKLTEEN
+984 N

-1093 QPLTQTEIDAEVAL
+1093 QPLTQAEIDAEIAL
-1107 MERVKAHYWD
+1107 MAKVKAAYWD

-1145 ELTWVYDYRELK
+1145 ELTWVYDRKDLK
-1157 NHGII
+1157 NHGIV
-1162 PDELDNWYDQQL
+1162 PVPLDNWYDQQI

-1214 KYAEKYP
+1214 RYAEKYP

-1229 YKQPVTID
+1229 YQQPVTVD

-1314 IAAITSN
+1314 IAAITSD

-1346 GRYMSAQGLKDGDR
+1346 RRYMSAQGLKDGDR

-1400 SDGTTVETT
+1400 SDGTVIETT
-1409 TKPDGST
+1409 TWRDGST
-1416 TVAETKPDGSVST
+1416 LTAETSPNGRVET
-1429 VEKRADGTEIKT
+1429 VEKRADGTTVET
-1441 AQPVSG
+1441 VESASG
-1447 EITASVSVP
+1447 GITASVSVP

-1482 DGTEEIVRGSVV
+1482 DGTEEIVKGSIV

-1544 DAFGPDLSMTR
+1544 DAFGPDRSMTR
-1555 GMVSTV
+1555 GMVGTV

-1576 YAKGTVW
+1576 YAKGTAW

-1624 DTTVISIWAYDAV
+1624 DADSISAWARDAV

-1651 NRMAPQ
+1651 NRMTPQ